1 VETVKLPDGRQ
12 LMYAVWGDARGTPV
26 FSLHGTPGCRLNRY
40 PDEQRLSAAGIRLIT
55 YDRPGYGRSDRHPG
69 RQVVSC
75 VADVEAIAN
84 ALRLDRFA
92 VTGGSGGGPHALAV
106 AARLPERVTRVR
118 CAVGLAPYGASGLDW
133 FAGMDPE
140 NVKEFG
146 WALAGEEELHR
157 QLTREAADMV
167 ARVAQDPAKVLG
179 ADWELAESDH
189 AVLAN
194 PLVQGVMR
202 EAVPETVARGVW
214 GWVDDD
220 LAFLRPW
227 GFDLGEISVPV
238 EIRYGM
244 QDVLVPAQHGRWLGE
259 HVPGATVVAETGEGH
274 LPDPDT
280 VLNLLRSLTKAP

>member
-1 VETVKLPDGRQ
+1 VRTVELPDGRQ

-106 AARLPERVTRVR
+106 AARLPERVMRAR
-118 CAVGLAPYGASGLDW
+118 CAVGFAPYGASGLDW

-167 ARVAQDPAKVLG
+167 ARVAQDPANVLG

-259 HVPGATVVAETGEGH
+259 HVPAASVVAETGGH

-280 VLNLLRSLTKAP
+280 LLNLLRSLTEAP